1 MYFRKF
7 ASHLLWEIREKRR
20 EWYQFDGIW
29 DEEGWYIKVCGH
41 RIYDGNIFVKR
52 VMIEQ
57 ISEWMPARS
66 HCENICRFSK
76 FLSPPAKNCHH
87 VAIVNY
93 SVPPSYNSNF
103 VRVSRLRRWYKVNFE
118 FSSSFFDRKSII
130 FSGEYKYLET
140 FRINFRENFSKFVKF
155 LHKFQF

>member
-29 DEEGWYIKVCGH
+29 DEEGWYIKVCSH

-76 FLSPPAKNCHH
+76 FLQSARQKLSSRCNRELL
-87 VAIVNY
+87 
-93 SVPPSYNSNF
+93 PPSYNSNF